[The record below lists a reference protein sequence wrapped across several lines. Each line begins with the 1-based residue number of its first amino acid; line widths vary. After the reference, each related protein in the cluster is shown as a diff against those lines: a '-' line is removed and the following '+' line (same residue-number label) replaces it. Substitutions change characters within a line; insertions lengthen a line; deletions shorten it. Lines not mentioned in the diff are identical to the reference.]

1 METHE
6 TRDVPEG
13 REEQHSNPS
22 TTKAAM
28 LREHSQTL
36 GGNGRILSHSENREE
51 MNLRNS
57 VKQTG
62 AFETEAQE

>member
-1 METHE
+1 METNK
-6 TRDVPEG
+6 TRDIPDG

-22 TTKAAM
+22 NNIAIT
-28 LREHSQTL
+28 LREYSQTL

-51 MNLRNS
+51 MNLAGS